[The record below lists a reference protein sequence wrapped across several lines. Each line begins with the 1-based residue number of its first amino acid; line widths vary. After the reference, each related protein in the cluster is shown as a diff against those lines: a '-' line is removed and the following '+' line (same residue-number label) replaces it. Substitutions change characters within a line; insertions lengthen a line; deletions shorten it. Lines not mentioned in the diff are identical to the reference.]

1 MQHVDPTTVLVV
13 PWYERKDFERMRL
26 MCPSDGLSR
35 SDSLP
40 ISYDAWLDNAFRDMR
55 QLLATGCA
63 LKIVTVHLDDYL
75 SWLAST
81 AEADTAAMRSR
92 YIKELSTI
100 GARLDGPVTRNDAS
114 WSGFLPH

>member
-1 MQHVDPTTVLVV
+1 MQRVDLTTVLVV

-26 MCPSDGLSR
+26 MSPSDGLSR
-35 SDSLP
+35 SDGLP
-40 ISYDAWLDNAFRDMR
+40 ISYEAWLDSAFRDMR
-55 QLLATGCA
+55 QLLARGCA

-75 SWLAST
+75 TWLASE

-92 YIKELSTI
+92 YVRELSTI
-100 GARLDGPVTRNDAS
+100 GSRLDGPVMRNDAS